1 MIGVHRRN
9 LRDLMLEWLSM
20 EWPASYRQGLDIVEA
35 TLRAIAPV
43 RASETVDG
51 MSQSDSGATS
61 APATSA
67 AAETFLAQIY
77 TEYSSPIHTYAFRLL
92 GNQEDADDVTQD
104 VFIRAHHHLAELRD
118 TARLKPWLY
127 RIATNLCMDLLRKRA
142 RARRILGIPV
152 ALYPSGPEDDTQ
164 PHMEIA
170 QPGGTDAIEGVAERD
185 HIALALR
192 QIPLKYAAPLVL
204 HSVHG
209 LSYREIAEALGLTP
223 GAAAVRLTRARDLF
237 AKAYEDIKGGET
249 R

>member
-1 MIGVHRRN
+1 
-9 LRDLMLEWLSM
+9 M
-20 EWPASYRQGLDIVEA
+20 EWPASYRHGLDGVEVA
-35 TLRAIAPV
+35 LRAIASGTPV
-43 RASETVDG
+43 RASKTVNG
-51 MSQSDSGATS
+51 MSQSDSGASVSS
-61 APATSA
+61 AQSA
-67 AAETFLAQIY
+67 SAETFLAQIY
-77 TEYSSPIHTYAFRLL
+77 SEYSAPLHTYAFRLL
-92 GNQEDADDVTQD
+92 GNQEDADDITQD

-118 TARLKPWLY
+118 PARLKPWLY

-142 RARRILGIPV
+142 RSRRILGIPI
-152 ALYPSGPEDDTQ
+152 ALYPGGSEDDTQ

-185 HIALALR
+185 HIALALQR
-192 QIPLKYAAPLVL
+192 IPLKYAAPLVL

-237 AKAYEDIKGGET
+237 AKAYDEIKGGET

>member
-1 MIGVHRRN
+1 
-9 LRDLMLEWLSM
+9 M
-20 EWPASYRQGLDIVEA
+20 EWPASYRPGLDGVEVA
-35 TLRAIAPV
+35 LRAIAPV
-43 RASETVDG
+43 RSSETVNG
-51 MSQSDSGATS
+51 MSQSDSGASVTS
-61 APATSA
+61 ARDAT
-67 AAETFLAQIY
+67 AETFLAQIY
-77 TEYSSPIHTYAFRLL
+77 SEYSGLLHTYAFRLL

-118 TARLKPWLY
+118 QARLKPWLY
-127 RIATNLCMDLLRKRA
+127 RIATNLCMDQLRKRA
-142 RARRILGIPV
+142 RSRRILGIPV
-152 ALYPSGPEDDTQ
+152 ALYPAGPEDDTQ

-192 QIPLKYAAPLVL
+192 QMPLKYAAPLVL

-237 AKAYEDIKGGET
+237 AKAYDEIKGGDA

>member
-1 MIGVHRRN
+1 MIEIHRRN
-9 LRDLMLEWLSM
+9 PRDLMLEWLSM
-20 EWPASYRQGLDIVEA
+20 EWPASYQQGLDVVEA

-51 MSQSDSGATS
+51 MSQSESGAS
-61 APATSA
+61 GAPAHSA
-67 AAETFLAQIY
+67 TAETFLAQIY
-77 TEYSSPIHTYAFRLL
+77 SEYSSPIHTYASRLL

-118 TARLKPWLY
+118 SARLKPWLY

-142 RARRILGIPV
+142 RSRRILGIPV

-237 AKAYEDIKGGET
+237 AKAYEEIKGGET